1 MARKDDV
8 KMLFDFMIE
17 LLKDE
22 NEVKD
27 VNKPEEEKVLI
38 AESKPKPTKYD
49 IFDVPRIK
57 TIMDKMD
64 AKEHDDAIVKRA
76 LTVQS
81 RDYKKEI
88 DELKE
93 MFNQRILKEDKL
105 VDENGNSLSGNTS
118 QSTTETVENNSIPK
132 SEQIMNSNLP
142 SAVKEV
148 MSRTSNTRKKR

>member
-17 LLKDE
+17 MLKDD
-22 NEVKD
+22 NEKLEEI
-27 VNKPEEEKVLI
+27 KPKVLI
-38 AESKPKPTKYD
+38 AEENQPKTQKFE
-49 IFDVPRIK
+49 IFDVTK
-57 TIMDKMD
+57 AKSIMDKMD
-64 AKEHDDAIVKRA
+64 AKEHDAAIVKRA
-76 LTVQS
+76 LSVQS

-93 MFNQRILKEDKL
+93 IFNQKILNEDKL
-105 VDENGNSLSGNTS
+105 VDENGNSLSGSTI
-118 QSTTETVENNSIPK
+118 QSTTETVENNSIPS

-148 MSRTSNTRKKR
+148 MSRTSNTRKKS

>member
-17 LLKDE
+17 MLKED
-22 NEVKD
+22 NEKLEEI
-27 VNKPEEEKVLI
+27 KPKVLI
-38 AESKPKPTKYD
+38 AEENQPKTQKFE
-49 IFDVPRIK
+49 IFDVTK
-57 TIMDKMD
+57 AKSIMDKMD

-76 LTVQS
+76 LSVQS

-93 MFNQRILKEDKL
+93 IFNQKILNEDKL
-105 VDENGNSLSGNTS
+105 VDENGNSLSGSTI
-118 QSTTETVENNSIPK
+118 QSTTETVENNSIPR

-148 MSRTSNTRKKR
+148 MLRTSNTRKKR

>member
-17 LLKDE
+17 MLKED
-22 NEVKD
+22 NEKLEEI
-27 VNKPEEEKVLI
+27 KPKVLI
-38 AESKPKPTKYD
+38 AEENQPKTQKFE
-49 IFDVPRIK
+49 IFDVTK
-57 TIMDKMD
+57 AKSIMDKMD
-64 AKEHDDAIVKRA
+64 AKEHDAAIVKRA
-76 LTVQS
+76 LSVQS

-93 MFNQRILKEDKL
+93 IFNQKILNEDKL
-105 VDENGNSLSGNTS
+105 VDENGNSLSGSTI
-118 QSTTETVENNSIPK
+118 QSTTETVENNSIPR

-148 MSRTSNTRKKR
+148 MLRTSNTRKKR